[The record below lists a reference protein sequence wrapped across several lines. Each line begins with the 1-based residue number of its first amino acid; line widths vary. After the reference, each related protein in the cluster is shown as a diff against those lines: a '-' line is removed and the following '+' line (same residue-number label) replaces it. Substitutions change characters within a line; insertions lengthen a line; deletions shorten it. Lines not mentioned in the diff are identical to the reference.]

1 MSRQTSTQKSS
12 ITAGRIAVG
21 LLVVLIIVFAV
32 LNSQSVRMHWIVTTT
47 DTPLFVILVL
57 FAVIGLVIGYIV
69 GRRPRGRE

>member
-1 MSRQTSTQKSS
+1 MSQTSTQKSS

-21 LLVVLIIVFAV
+21 LLVVLLIVFAV

-57 FAVIGLVIGYIV
+57 FAFIGLVIGYIV

>member
-1 MSRQTSTQKSS
+1 MSQSSTQKSS

-57 FAVIGLVIGYIV
+57 FAFIGLVIGYIV

>member
-1 MSRQTSTQKSS
+1 VSQTSTQKSS

-21 LLVVLIIVFAV
+21 LLVVLLIVFAV

-57 FAVIGLVIGYIV
+57 FAFIGLVIGYIV